1 MPTSGE
7 LIYWGAML
15 INTNDTP
22 TVIIIRD
29 INNKSWVPITNV
41 ETKNADNTAVA
52 NLPRIYEGTKFISGD
67 LLITVRLAPTKI
79 AHSSP

>member
-15 INTNDTP
+15 INTKDTP

-41 ETKNADNTAVA
+41 EIKNADSTAVA

-67 LLITVRLAPTKI
+67 LLMTVRLAPTKI
-79 AHSSP
+79 AHSNP

>member
-1 MPTSGE
+1 
-7 LIYWGAML
+7 ML

-29 INNKSWVPITNV
+29 INNKSCIPITNE
-41 ETKNADNTAVA
+41 ETNNADSRAVA